1 MKQISIGLGL
11 AITLSLV
18 LAGTAVVSAGGV
30 QATGTPP
37 AGAPALS
44 APAPQMEAAPSTQM
58 QPVHFDFDGAALRA
72 QDKAALKTNA
82 VWIKA
87 NPAYT
92 VVIAGFAD
100 VRGTRT
106 YNLVLAQRRARSVRD
121 YLVEQGVRPERIE
134 IVSYGVTDPRCTQRT
149 EFCWA
154 RNRRVELF
162 VKPAPRQTS

>member
-11 AITLSLV
+11 AITLALV
-18 LAGTAVVSAGGV
+18 LASTAVVSAGGLP
-30 QATGTPP
+30 ATGPSRE
-37 AGAPALS
+37 GAPALT
-44 APAPQMEAAPSTQM
+44 APAPQVESTPSTQM
-58 QPVHFDFDGAALRA
+58 RPVHFDFNVATLRA
-72 QDKAALKTNA
+72 QDEAALRTNA

-100 VRGTRT
+100 VRGTKA
-106 YNLVLAQRRARSVRD
+106 YNLALAQRRAKSVRD
-121 YLVEQGVRPERIE
+121 YLVEQGVRPERVE

-149 EFCWA
+149 EGCWA

-162 VKPAPRQTS
+162 VKPAPPQAS